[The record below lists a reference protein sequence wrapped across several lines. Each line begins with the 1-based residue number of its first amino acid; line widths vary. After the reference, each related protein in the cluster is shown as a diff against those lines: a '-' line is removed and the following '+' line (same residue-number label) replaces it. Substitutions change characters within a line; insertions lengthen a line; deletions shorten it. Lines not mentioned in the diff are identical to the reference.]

1 MDMLK
6 KVIIIAL
13 IAVVV
18 TGCKYNPKT
27 TEDTT
32 QTSKLEKSADSE
44 NQLQSD
50 ILVFHKTL
58 SLQNISFDISSTGEG
73 SIQQLTI
80 KTNGLKGNEQ
90 TITVETDG
98 SVINAEIADM
108 NSDAYPEVLIYTV
121 SAGSGSYGNVI
132 GYSVNGGKSIS
143 SIYFPDVSE
152 NPKANKGYMG
162 HDEFAIVET
171 TLVQR
176 FQTYKEGDVNAQ
188 PTGKIREIY
197 YKLVDGEASLK
208 FVVDKVLEYPVE

>member
-1 MDMLK
+1 MLK

-13 IAVVV
+13 IAVVAISCENN
-18 TGCKYNPKT
+18 TKT
-27 TEDTT
+27 SEDNT
-32 QTSKLEKSADSE
+32 QTSNPEKSADSE
-44 NQLQSD
+44 NKLQAD

-73 SIQQLTI
+73 SVQQLTI
-80 KTNGLKGNEQ
+80 KTNGLKGNDQ
-90 TITVETDG
+90 TINVEIEG
-98 SVINAEIADM
+98 SVINAEIEDL

-152 NPKANKGYMG
+152 NPAANKGYMG

-176 FQTYKEGDVNAQ
+176 FQTYNEGDMNSQ
-188 PTGKIREIY
+188 PTGKIREIH
-197 YKLVDGEASLK
+197 YKLVNGEASRK
-208 FVVDKVLEYPVE
+208 FVVDKILEYSAK

>member
-1 MDMLK
+1 MLK

-13 IAVVV
+13 IAVVAIR
-18 TGCKYNPKT
+18 CEYNTKT
-27 TEDTT
+27 PEDTT
-32 QTSKLEKSADSE
+32 QTAKLEKSADSE
-44 NQLQSD
+44 NQLQPE

-80 KTNGLKGNEQ
+80 QTNGLKGNEQ

-98 SVINAEIADM
+98 SVINAEIADL

-143 SIYFPDVSE
+143 PIYFPDVSE

-171 TLVQR
+171 TLIQR
-176 FQTYKEGDVNAQ
+176 FQTYNEGDVNAQ
-188 PTGKIREIY
+188 PTGTMREIH
-197 YKLVDGEASLK
+197 YKLVDGEASRK
-208 FVVDKVLEYPVE
+208 FVVDKILEYPAK